1 MDDSDARQASAPQAA
16 GQASAQEAEWIRQ
29 IADGDRRAFEK
40 LYEVYGPRIFRFA
53 IRMVKEE
60 TKAEEVVNDV
70 MFEVW
75 KSAGRFEARSKP
87 STWIL
92 GIARFRALN
101 AIRGKK
107 IETEELD
114 DLTPVAAPLEDAGD
128 LMDRA
133 SQIAQV
139 KAALDELSPEHRE
152 VVELTFFQGCSY
164 KEIAKIAGCP
174 EGTVKTRMF
183 HAKKRLQPILSAV
196 AAGGSL

>member
-1 MDDSDARQASAPQAA
+1 MNERETGSASE
-16 GQASAQEAEWIRQ
+16 QEAQWIRQ

-53 IRMVKEE
+53 IRMVKDEG
-60 TKAEEVVNDV
+60 KAEEVVDDV

-107 IETEELD
+107 IDTRNID
-114 DLTPVAAPLEDAGD
+114 DDAPIADPAEDAGEQ
-128 LMDRA
+128 LDRLA
-133 SQIAQV
+133 LAEQI
-139 KAALDELSPEHRE
+139 KDALNELSPEHRE

-164 KEIAKIAGCP
+164 KEIADIAGCP
-174 EGTVKTRMF
+174 EGTVKTRMY
-183 HAKKRLQPILSAV
+183 HAKRKLQPILSAAV
-196 AAGGSL
+196 AGGSP

>member
-1 MDDSDARQASAPQAA
+1 MRSSEHDGASAR
-16 GQASAQEAEWIRQ
+16 EAEWIRE
-29 IADGDRRAFEK
+29 IAAGDRRAFER

-60 TKAEEVVNDV
+60 SKAEEVVNDV

-75 KSAGRFEARSKP
+75 KSAARFEARSKP

-107 IETEELD
+107 IETDELD
-114 DLTPVAAPLEDAGD
+114 DTTPVADPTEDAGERLD
-128 LMDRA
+128 QAVRVER
-133 SQIAQV
+133 I
-139 KAALDELSPEHRE
+139 KEALDTLSTDHRE

-164 KEIAKIAGCP
+164 KEIAEIVGCP
-174 EGTVKTRMF
+174 EGTVKTRMY
-183 HAKKRLQPILSAV
+183 HAKKKLQPVLASL
-196 AAGGSL
+196 AGDSP

>member
-1 MDDSDARQASAPQAA
+1 MSERVPDS
-16 GQASAQEAEWIRQ
+16 ASAQEAEWIRQ

-40 LYEVYGPRIFRFA
+40 LYEVYGPRVFRFA
-53 IRMVKEE
+53 IRMVREE

-107 IETEELD
+107 LETQELD
-114 DLTPVAAPLEDAGD
+114 DALPIADPSEDAGE
-128 LMDRA
+128 LLDRR
-133 SQIAQV
+133 SQVEQV
-139 KAALDELSPEHRE
+139 KVALAQLSPEHRE
-152 VVELTFFQGCSY
+152 VVELTYFQGCSY

-174 EGTVKTRMF
+174 EGTVKTRMY
-183 HAKKRLQPILSAV
+183 HAKRRLEPILAVV
-196 AAGGSL
+196 AAGGSP

>member
-1 MDDSDARQASAPQAA
+1 MNERDTGSASE
-16 GQASAQEAEWIRQ
+16 QEAQWIRQ

-53 IRMVKEE
+53 IRMVKDEG
-60 TKAEEVVNDV
+60 KAEEVVDDV

-107 IETEELD
+107 LD
-114 DLTPVAAPLEDAGD
+114 TRGIDDDTPIADPAEDAGEQ
-128 LMDRA
+128 LDRLTLA
-133 SQIAQV
+133 EQI
-139 KAALDELSPEHRE
+139 KGALNDLSPEHRE

-164 KEIAKIAGCP
+164 KEIADIAGCP
-174 EGTVKTRMF
+174 EGTVKTRMY
-183 HAKKRLQPILSAV
+183 HAKRKLQPILSAAV
-196 AAGGSL
+196 AGGSP

>member
-1 MDDSDARQASAPQAA
+1 MSPSEPSNASQL
-16 GQASAQEAEWIRQ
+16 EVEWIRQ
-29 IADGDRRAFEK
+29 IATGDRRAFER

-70 MFEVW
+70 MLEVW

-107 IETEELD
+107 IQTDELD
-114 DLTPVAAPLEDAGD
+114 DTTPVADPADDAGEQ
-128 LMDRA
+128 LDRA
-133 SQIAQV
+133 VRIERI
-139 KAALDELSPEHRE
+139 KEALDTLSPEHRE

-164 KEIAKIAGCP
+164 KEISKIVGCP

-183 HAKKRLQPILSAV
+183 HAKKKLEPVL
-196 AAGGSL
+196 AAFAEGGVT

>member
-1 MDDSDARQASAPQAA
+1 MSHPEQNSASQL
-16 GQASAQEAEWIRQ
+16 EVEWIRQ
-29 IADGDRRAFEK
+29 IATGDRRAFER

-70 MFEVW
+70 MLEVW
-75 KSAGRFEARSKP
+75 KSAARFEARSKP

-107 IETEELD
+107 IDTDELD
-114 DLTPVAAPLEDAGD
+114 DTTPVADPSEDAGER
-128 LMDRA
+128 LDRA
-133 SQIAQV
+133 VRKERIKQ
-139 KAALDELSPEHRE
+139 ALDTLSPEHRE

-164 KEIAKIAGCP
+164 KEIAEIAGCP

-183 HAKKRLQPILSAV
+183 HAKKKLEPVL
-196 AAGGSL
+196 AALAEGGLP

>member
-1 MDDSDARQASAPQAA
+1 MSERVPDS
-16 GQASAQEAEWIRQ
+16 ASAQEAEWIRQ

-40 LYEVYGPRIFRFA
+40 LYEVYGPRVFRFA
-53 IRMVKEE
+53 IRMVREE

-107 IETEELD
+107 LETQELD
-114 DLTPVAAPLEDAGD
+114 DALPIADPSEDAGE
-128 LMDRA
+128 LLDRR
-133 SQIAQV
+133 SQVEQV
-139 KAALDELSPEHRE
+139 KQALAQLSPEHRE
-152 VVELTFFQGCSY
+152 VVELTYFQGCSY

-174 EGTVKTRMF
+174 EGTVKTRMY
-183 HAKKRLQPILSAV
+183 HAKRRLEPILAVV
-196 AAGGSL
+196 AAGGSP

>member
-1 MDDSDARQASAPQAA
+1 MSSSEQDGASAR
-16 GQASAQEAEWIRQ
+16 EAEWIRQ
-29 IADGDRRAFEK
+29 IADGDRRAFER

-70 MFEVW
+70 MFEIW

-107 IETEELD
+107 IDTDELD
-114 DLTPVAAPLEDAGD
+114 DATPVADPGADAGERLD
-128 LMDRA
+128 QAVRVERIK
-133 SQIAQV
+133 Q
-139 KAALDELSPEHRE
+139 ALSTLSTDHRE

-164 KEIAKIAGCP
+164 KEIAEIVGCP
-174 EGTVKTRMF
+174 EGTVKTRMY
-183 HAKKRLQPILSAV
+183 HAKKKLEPVLASL
-196 AAGGSL
+196 AGDSP

>member
-1 MDDSDARQASAPQAA
+1 MSERVPDS
-16 GQASAQEAEWIRQ
+16 ASAQEAEWIRQ

-40 LYEVYGPRIFRFA
+40 LYEVYGPRVFRFA
-53 IRMVKEE
+53 IRMVREE

-107 IETEELD
+107 LETQELD
-114 DLTPVAAPLEDAGD
+114 DALPIADPSEDAGE
-128 LMDRA
+128 LLDRR
-133 SQIAQV
+133 SQVEQV
-139 KAALDELSPEHRE
+139 KLALAQLSPEHRE
-152 VVELTFFQGCSY
+152 VVELTYFQGCSY

-174 EGTVKTRMF
+174 EGTVKTRMY
-183 HAKKRLQPILSAV
+183 HAKRRLEPILAVV
-196 AAGGSL
+196 AAGGSP

>member
-1 MDDSDARQASAPQAA
+1 MNERETGSASE
-16 GQASAQEAEWIRQ
+16 QEAQWIRQ

-60 TKAEEVVNDV
+60 GKAEEVVDDV

-107 IETEELD
+107 IDTRDID
-114 DLTPVAAPLEDAGD
+114 DDAPIADPAEDAGEQ
-128 LMDRA
+128 LDRLA
-133 SQIAQV
+133 LAEQI
-139 KAALDELSPEHRE
+139 KGALNDLSPEHRE

-164 KEIAKIAGCP
+164 KEIADIAGCP
-174 EGTVKTRMF
+174 EGTVKTRMY
-183 HAKKRLQPILSAV
+183 HAKRKLQPILSAAV
-196 AAGGSL
+196 AGGSP